1 MIRTDI
7 KLLYEFQDNIFRIG
21 DICKVKLKD
30 KFNNKTYTYTGKIL
44 FPTIADTL
52 EMDVSSQYSSQ
63 LVTIDLDDILEWE
76 LVRSYTTL

>member
-21 DICKVKLKD
+21 DICKVRFKN
-30 KFNNKTYTYTGKIL
+30 KFNDDTYTYTGKIL

-63 LVTIDLDDILEWE
+63 LVKIDLDDILEWE
-76 LVRSYTTL
+76 LIRTYTTL

>member
-7 KLLYEFQDNIFRIG
+7 KLLYEFQNNIFRIG
-21 DICKVKLKD
+21 DICEVKIKN
-30 KFNNKTYTYTGKIL
+30 KFNNETYTYKGKIL

-52 EMDVSSQYSSQ
+52 EMDVSSEYSSQ

-76 LVRSYTTL
+76 LVRA